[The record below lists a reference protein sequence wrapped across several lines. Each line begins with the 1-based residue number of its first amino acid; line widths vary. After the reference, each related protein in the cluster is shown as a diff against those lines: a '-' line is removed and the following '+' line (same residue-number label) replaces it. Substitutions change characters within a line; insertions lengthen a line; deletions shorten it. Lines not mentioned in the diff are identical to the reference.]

1 MQQWRDA
8 LVLPFEPDHFLG
20 QISKEDLMN
29 RMILAATAFAVAS
42 PMALAAPAVAQSR
55 NYNQE
60 VRECN
65 RELRRADTR
74 AEYRRELRQCRREL
88 RQAQRQDARQNSRN
102 WQRYSQYD
110 YNRYEQ
116 GQRTYYADRYYRDGS
131 YYQDRRLTRNDRI
144 YRGQNGQYYCRRN
157 DGTTGLIIG
166 GGLGALAGNQIN
178 LGGSRTV
185 RTIIGGA
192 AGAIIGR
199 EIDRGRMRC
208 N

>member
-1 MQQWRDA
+1 
-8 LVLPFEPDHFLG
+8 
-20 QISKEDLMN
+20 MN
-29 RMILAATAFAVAS
+29 RIILSAVAIAVAS
-42 PMALAAPAVAQSR
+42 PVLVSAPAIAQGG
-55 NYNQE
+55 YNRE
-60 VRECN
+60 VRQCTRELRRISDNVGYIGNLRQCN
-65 RELRRADTR
+65 RELHRAQNNGDR
-74 AEYRRELRQCRREL
+74 GQNYGN
-88 RQAQRQDARQNSRN
+88 QAQNQDWR
-102 WQRYSQYD
+102 RYNRYD

-116 GQRTYYADRYYRDGS
+116 GYNSYNADRYYRDGR
-131 YYQDRRLTRNDRI
+131 YYADRRMTSNDRI

-166 GGLGALAGNQIN
+166 GGVGALAGNQIN

-199 EIDRGRMRC
+199 QIDRGGMRC